1 MNIGII
7 GLGIIGSRM
16 AANWT
21 KAGHTVVGW
30 NRTRATAEKLGI
42 ALGATPREVVNRSD
56 VIMIVV
62 ADPVALDRVVSGADG
77 VAAAPLAG
85 KVVLNA
91 STVGPSD
98 NRRAAEAVRRAGGD
112 FIEVPFTGSKGAAE
126 AGKLIFFAGGE
137 AATVERLEPLL
148 LQVGQK
154 VVHFGTVGMGA
165 DAKLIF
171 NLMIA
176 NLMEA
181 MAEGFA
187 FARKAGLDPDR
198 FMEAYRMNAGYSVL
212 ADLKTP
218 KILGNDFS
226 PHFSLKH
233 MDKDIRL
240 ALDRAAELKLDLPL
254 TRRLKDLFSE
264 AMTRGWGE
272 DDFAVLYK
280 QVAEKSG
287 L

>member
-1 MNIGII
+1 MNIGVI

-16 AANWT
+16 AANWI
-21 KAGHTVVGW
+21 KAGHHVTGW
-30 NRTRATAEKLGI
+30 NRTRASAEKLGV
-42 ALGATPREVVNRSD
+42 AVAATPREVAERCEAV
-56 VIMIVV
+56 MIVV
-62 ADPVALDRVVSGADG
+62 ADPAALERVMAAADG
-77 VAAAPLAG
+77 VASGSLRG

-98 NRRAAEAVRRAGGD
+98 NRRADELVRRAGGV
-112 FIEVPFTGSKGAAE
+112 FVETPFTGSKAVAE
-126 AGKLIFFAGGE
+126 AGKLTFFAGGD
-137 AATVERLEPLL
+137 VEVVRRVEPLL

-154 VVHFGTVGMGA
+154 VVYFGPVGKGA

-187 FARKAGLDPDR
+187 FARKAGLDAER
-198 FMEAYRMNAGYSVL
+198 FMEAYRLNAGYSGL

-218 KILGNDFS
+218 KILSGDFS

-233 MDKDIRL
+233 MDKDVRL
-240 ALDRAAELKLDLPL
+240 ALERAAELKLDLPL
-254 TRRLKDLFSE
+254 TRRVKELFSE
-264 AMTRGWGE
+264 AMARGWADE
-272 DDFAVLYK
+272 DFAVLYR